1 MKVKDLIQELQKL
14 DPELLVV
21 VAGYEG
27 GVDELKNITQYK
39 IELDAHKDWAF
50 FGDHAALDD
59 IGHRYSLSSTI
70 VDGVKLEK

>member
-1 MKVKDLIQELQKL
+1 MKVKELIQELQKL

-21 VAGYEG
+21 LAGYEG

-59 IGHRYSLSSTI
+59 IGHRYSFFSTI

>member
-27 GVDELKNITQYK
+27 GVDEVKSLTQYK
-39 IELDAHKDWAF
+39 IELDAHKGWAF
-50 FGDHAALDD
+50 FGDHCALED
-59 IGHRYSLSSTI
+59 IEDRYSPSSTI
-70 VDGVKLEK
+70 VNGVKLER

>member
-39 IELDAHKDWAF
+39 IELDTYKDWAF
-50 FGDHAALDD
+50 FGDHAALED
-59 IGHRYSLSSTI
+59 IEDRYSLSSTV
-70 VDGVKLEK
+70 VDGVKLER

>member
-27 GVDELKNITQYK
+27 GVDEVKNLTQYK
-39 IELDAHKDWAF
+39 IELNAYKDWAF
-50 FGDHAALDD
+50 FGDHRALDD
-59 IGHRYSLSSTI
+59 IEDRFSLSSTI

>member
-21 VAGYEG
+21 VAEYEG
-27 GVDELKNITQYK
+27 GVDEVKNITQYK
-39 IELDAHKDWAF
+39 IELDAYKDWAF
-50 FGDHAALDD
+50 FGNHAALDD
-59 IGHRYSLSSTI
+59 IGHRYSLSSTV

>member
-27 GVDELKNITQYK
+27 GVDELKNLTQYK
-39 IELDAHKDWAF
+39 IELDAYKDWAF
-50 FGDHAALDD
+50 FGNHAALDD
-59 IGHRYSLSSTI
+59 IGHRYSLSSTV
-70 VDGVKLEK
+70 VDGVKLER

>member
-39 IELDAHKDWAF
+39 IELNAYKDWAF
-50 FGDHAALDD
+50 FGDHAVLDD

>member
-27 GVDELKNITQYK
+27 GVDEVKNITQYK

-50 FGDHAALDD
+50 FGDHCALED
-59 IGHRYSLSSTI
+59 IEDRYSLSSTI

>member
-39 IELDAHKDWAF
+39 IELDTYKDWAF
-50 FGDHAALDD
+50 FGDHRALDD
-59 IGHRYSLSSTI
+59 IEDRFSLSSTI

>member
-50 FGDHAALDD
+50 FGDHRALDD
-59 IGHRYSLSSTI
+59 IEDRYSLSSTI

>member
-27 GVDELKNITQYK
+27 GVDEVKNITQYK
-39 IELDAHKDWAF
+39 IELDAYKDWAF
-50 FGDHAALDD
+50 FGNHADLDD
-59 IGHRYSLSSTI
+59 IGHRYSLSSTV

>member
-1 MKVKDLIQELQKL
+1 MKVKGLIQELQKL

-27 GVDELKNITQYK
+27 GVDEVKNLTQYK
-39 IELDAHKDWAF
+39 IELNAYKDWAF

-59 IGHRYSLSSTI
+59 IEDRFSLSSTI

>member
-39 IELDAHKDWAF
+39 IELDTYKDWAF

>member
-27 GVDELKNITQYK
+27 GVDEVKNLTQYK

-50 FGDHAALDD
+50 YGDHSALYD
-59 IGHRYSLSSTI
+59 IEDRFSLSSTI

>member
-14 DPELLVV
+14 DPETLVV

-27 GVDELKNITQYK
+27 GVDEVKNLTQYK
-39 IELDAHKDWAF
+39 IELNAYKDWAF
-50 FGDHAALDD
+50 FGDHRALDD
-59 IGHRYSLSSTI
+59 IEDRYSLSSTI

>member
-14 DPELLVV
+14 DPETLVV

-27 GVDELKNITQYK
+27 GVDEVKSLTQYK
-39 IELDAHKDWAF
+39 IGLDAYKDWAF

>member
-14 DPELLVV
+14 DPETLVV

-27 GVDELKNITQYK
+27 GVDEVKNLTQYK
-39 IELDAHKDWAF
+39 IELNAYKDWAF

-59 IGHRYSLSSTI
+59 IGHRYSLSSTS

>member
-27 GVDELKNITQYK
+27 GVDELKNLTQYK

-50 FGDHAALDD
+50 FGDHCALDNIED
-59 IGHRYSLSSTI
+59 RYSLSSTI

>member
-14 DPELLVV
+14 DPETLVV

-27 GVDELKNITQYK
+27 GVDEVKNLTQYK
-39 IELDAHKDWAF
+39 IELDAHKGWWF
-50 FGDHAALDD
+50 FGDHRALDD
-59 IGHRYSLSSTI
+59 IEDRFSLSSTI

>member
-1 MKVKDLIQELQKL
+1 MKVKELIQELQKL

-50 FGDHAALDD
+50 FGDHRALDD
-59 IGHRYSLSSTI
+59 IEDRYSLSSTI

>member
-27 GVDELKNITQYK
+27 GVDEVKNITQYK
-39 IELDAHKDWAF
+39 IELDSYKDWAF
-50 FGDHAALDD
+50 FGNHAALED
-59 IGHRYSLSSTI
+59 IEDRYSLSSTI

>member
-27 GVDELKNITQYK
+27 GVDEVKNLTQYK

-50 FGDHAALDD
+50 FGDHRALYD
-59 IGHRYSLSSTI
+59 IEDRFSLSSTI

>member
-27 GVDELKNITQYK
+27 GVDEVKNITQYK
-39 IELDAHKDWAF
+39 IELDSYKDWAF
-50 FGDHAALDD
+50 FGNHAALED
-59 IGHRYSLSSTI
+59 IEDRYSLSSTV
-70 VDGVKLEK
+70 VDGVKLER